1 MNSGILLLDKE
12 KGLTS
17 REVDNA
23 IGKLFPTS
31 HVGHLG
37 TLDPF
42 ATGLLIIGLGK
53 GTKCLPYIDDSQKSY
68 EASLFLGATTS
79 TLDPTSGIVGE
90 APVPPLTGEAIQK
103 ALDSFLGV
111 SEQIPPMTSALK
123 VDGEPLYRKAHRG
136 EVVERQ
142 PRKIEI
148 FALRL
153 LSYEPPLLR
162 FACVV
167 SRGTY
172 VRVLGASIAEKL
184 GTIGY
189 LTELRRLS
197 IGAIKVSE
205 AKKMGTLT
213 ESDIA
218 RPLPFLD
225 AYPHYAIADS
235 QKADVLNG
243 VPLRLDRDYGEK
255 IILTLQ
261 EEALA
266 CYYRLQ
272 GTTYASER
280 GLF

>member
-23 IGKLFPTS
+23 LGRLFPS
-31 HVGHLG
+31 PHIGHLG

-42 ATGLLIIGLGK
+42 ATGLLIVGFGK
-53 GTKCLPYIDDSQKSY
+53 GTKCLPYIDDSKKSY
-68 EASLFLGATTS
+68 EATLYLGATTS
-79 TLDPTSGIVGE
+79 SLDPTSEVTSRAQVPALTE
-90 APVPPLTGEAIQK
+90 AKVEQVFA
-103 ALDSFLGV
+103 SFVGV
-111 SEQIPPMTSALK
+111 SEQVPPMTSALK
-123 VDGEPLYRKAHRG
+123 VAGEPLYRKAHRG

-148 FALRL
+148 FSLKL
-153 LSYEPPLLR
+153 LSLENDLLR
-162 FACVV
+162 FSCEV

-172 VRVLGASIAEKL
+172 VRVLGASLAERL

-197 IGAIKVSE
+197 IGSLQVAN
-205 AKKMGTLT
+205 AKKMASL
-213 ESDIA
+213 EANDIKN
-218 RPLPFLD
+218 PWPFLN
-225 AYPHYAIADS
+225 AYPQVEIAES
-235 QKADVLNG
+235 QKAAVLNG
-243 VPLRLDRDYGEK
+243 VSLTLAKDYGEK
-255 IILTLQ
+255 VLLGYN

-266 CYYRLQ
+266 CYYRLHDNL
-272 GTTYASER
+272 YASER